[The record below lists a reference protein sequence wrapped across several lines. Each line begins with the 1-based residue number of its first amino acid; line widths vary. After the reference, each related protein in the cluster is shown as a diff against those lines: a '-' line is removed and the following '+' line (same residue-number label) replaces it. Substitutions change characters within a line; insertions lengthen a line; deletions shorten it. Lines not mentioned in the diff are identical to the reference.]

1 MNRHTIILSSDRKLF
16 APGLIEL
23 EQRILK
29 ARSGEFRLTMVGP
42 GLLLPDTALAMW
54 EILRSRSPGVKLHT
68 HSHSS
73 LVDSSILVWLAG
85 DQRSLRPGAWIH
97 FRQPKRVPKW
107 KQHGMPDSD
116 DYDDCRPEWSPEDI
130 DYARVQKLVLEHLP
144 AHLQNRRVWPA
155 ELNEWNV
162 FEPENPQPQ
171 LTI

>member
-1 MNRHTIILSSDRKLF
+1 
-16 APGLIEL
+16 
-23 EQRILK
+23 
-29 ARSGEFRLTMVGP
+29 
-42 GLLLPDTALAMW
+42 
-54 EILRSRSPGVKLHT
+54 
-68 HSHSS
+68 
-73 LVDSSILVWLAG
+73 
-85 DQRSLRPGAWIH
+85 
-97 FRQPKRVPKW
+97 
-107 KQHGMPDSD
+107 MPDSD